1 MTKTLTTLQILNICA
16 WYKQVREN
24 PDKPLSALP
33 LTTQWKVKNNVA
45 KIQSI
50 ADNFVSF
57 RDEADNEIREEFISD
72 TKSEETTDENG
83 QAIRKIKDE
92 YLEEYQSKVTELN
105 NKLNEIV
112 SEENEVDID
121 CVDLDKIVE
130 QIKDD
135 EKKFT
140 IDDLEMMAFMA
151 TENE

>member
-1 MTKTLTTLQILNICA
+1 MNKTLTTLQILNICA

-45 KIQSI
+45 KIQAI
-50 ADNFVSF
+50 ADNFISF

-92 YLEEYQSKVTELN
+92 YLEEYQNKVTELN

-112 SEENEVDID
+112 NEENEVDID